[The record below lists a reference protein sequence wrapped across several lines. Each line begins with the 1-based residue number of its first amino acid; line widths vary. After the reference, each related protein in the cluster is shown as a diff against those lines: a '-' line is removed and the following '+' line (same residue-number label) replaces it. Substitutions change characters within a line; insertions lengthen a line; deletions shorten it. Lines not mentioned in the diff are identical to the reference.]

1 MVRHSITRKAAQANK
16 FSVLREKS
24 VAFAPSPSILSQ
36 SFHERERDL
45 FLVAGQRAVEAHDLR
60 GLFLRRRSGSLGRE
74 PRVAYELVVI
84 SDIEYDA
91 ASGIYTVTENF
102 SAGGLDKTFVY
113 SATAGEWS
121 SHYGFD
127 DIAEIYEA
135 EYAEAAA

>member
-1 MVRHSITRKAAQANK
+1 M
-16 FSVLREKS
+16 
-24 VAFAPSPSILSQ
+24 
-36 SFHERERDL
+36 
-45 FLVAGQRAVEAHDLR
+45 
-60 GLFLRRRSGSLGRE
+60 
-74 PRVAYELVVI
+74 AYELVVI

-102 SAGGLDKTFVY
+102 SAGGLDKTFVC

-121 SHYGFD
+121 SLYGFD